1 MAQIYAEK
9 REAITYPPEKC
20 SRFLICFLISG
31 SLSIACLFQVFQFR
45 NWVEAIELCSLNLKA
60 ELKSINFN
68 PSNWHQ
74 FNGID
79 DDGLKVWNFDKVND
93 QYFLEQRYIFFLTSK
108 LARERAICQLKICK
122 E

>member
-1 MAQIYAEK
+1 MALFYGWGFNGLMATDLPVV
-9 REAITYPPEKC
+9 R
-20 SRFLICFLISG
+20 
-31 SLSIACLFQVFQFR
+31 SLSVTCLFQVFQFR
-45 NWVEAIELCSLNLKA
+45 NWVEAVELCALNLKA

-93 QYFLEQRYIFFLTSK
+93 QYFLEQRCVFF
-108 LARERAICQLKICK
+108 
-122 E
+122 